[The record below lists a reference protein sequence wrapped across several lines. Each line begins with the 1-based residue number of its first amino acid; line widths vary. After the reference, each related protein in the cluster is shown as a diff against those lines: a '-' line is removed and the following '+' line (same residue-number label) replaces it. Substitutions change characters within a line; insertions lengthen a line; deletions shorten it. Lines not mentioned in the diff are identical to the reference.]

1 MILRGEVAV
10 LAVRDRIVKEIE
22 LLPIAFHLLHCTIAG
37 LSGVPSFS
45 SPSVRDRLTQDMKR
59 EHVCLVSL
67 PAIRINLSSAALIV
81 HCCCAV
87 FRVVWVFITPLQ
99 NIIKLAMNRQR
110 RLLVLYKTPSF
121 IICNSL

>member
-10 LAVRDRIVKEIE
+10 LAIRDRIVKEIE

-37 LSGVPSFS
+37 LVRLRDTFLSFS

-87 FRVVWVFITPLQ
+87 FRVVWVFITLQ
-99 NIIKLAMNRQR
+99 VYKI
-110 RLLVLYKTPSF
+110 LLNWL
-121 IICNSL
+121 